1 MSRELES
8 KNIEMQP
15 TVFVVDDDAAVR
27 NAIAV
32 LLTASGMQMQL
43 FKSAEEFIRV
53 YNPAWPGC
61 LILDLQLPGM
71 KGLELQRLF
80 SKKGI
85 ELPVIIITGHGSVA
99 ASVESMKLAAVDFI
113 EKPFREKVLLESI
126 QKAIARDT
134 QIRSRKAQ
142 QADFLERLRLLS
154 DRERQVLDLLVAG
167 ESDKKIALQL
177 GITQRGVSFHRS
189 NIFTKMQ
196 VSSTVELVNL
206 TNKARYSAP
215 S

>member
-1 MSRELES
+1 MSREPES
-8 KNIEMQP
+8 KNIELQP

-27 NAIAV
+27 NAIAA
-32 LLTASGMQMQL
+32 LLAASGMQMQL

-61 LILDLQLPGM
+61 LLLDLQLPGM

-85 ELPVIIITGHGSVA
+85 ELPIIIITGHGSVA

-126 QKAIARDT
+126 QKALARDT
-134 QIRSRKAQ
+134 QIRSRKAE
-142 QADFLERLRLLS
+142 QADFRERLRLLS

-177 GITQRGVSFHRS
+177 GITQRGVSFHRLH
-189 NIFTKMQ
+189 IFTKMQ

-206 TNKARYSAP
+206 TNKAR
-215 S
+215 